1 MNLGGFEL
9 AFVIC
14 NFIVMYFIFEEKVK
28 KNDHFKIPG

>member
-14 NFIVMYFIFEEKVK
+14 NFIGMYFFEEKRSSE
-28 KNDHFKIPG
+28 NSESI